1 MNCIEGFIAQHALRQ
16 PDKVAIICGNE
27 CCTYAELDARIDA
40 QAMAQRSM
48 VNGQRSMVNGQWS
61 TVNGQWSTVNGQ
73 WSTVN
78 GKRSMVN
85 GQRSVVALRAEPTI
99 DYFVTYFAL
108 HRCGMVAAPLERDMP
123 ERSFLEISRHLQS
136 CCVPEG
142 SADVLYTTGT
152 TGLSKGVIISHR
164 TILAD
169 AENLVGGQ
177 GFTPDLNF
185 IISGPLN
192 HIGSLSKIWP
202 VMMLGGTLVIVD
214 GLRDLNRFFDA
225 FAVHGSRFTVH
236 GSLEGDAAKLSAKYA
251 TFLVPASIRI
261 LIQLAAARLAALAD
275 RIDFIETGAA
285 AISQADM
292 QTLCRLLPQS
302 RLYNT
307 YASTETGI
315 ITTYNYNDGRC
326 MAGCLGRPMPHSR
339 VVITPEGRIACSG
352 DTLMTGYIGEPER
365 TATVLRDG
373 MVYTNDHGRIDD
385 EGMLHLMGR
394 EDDVINVGG
403 FKVAPTEVEDVA
415 MGDTQVA
422 DCLCI
427 GVPHPITG
435 LALKLLVVTADG
447 ISLDK
452 RRLARHIN
460 EKLERY
466 KVPQLYE
473 QVDAIRRTYNGKPD
487 RKFYRIDH

>member
-1 MNCIEGFIAQHALRQ
+1 MNTIEAFIAQHALRQ
-16 PDKVAIICGNE
+16 PDKPAIICGGE
-27 CCTYAELDARIDA
+27 CCTYADLDARIND
-40 QAMAQRSM
+40 QATAQRSTPN
-48 VNGQRSMVNGQWS
+48 VQRP
-61 TVNGQWSTVNGQ
+61 
-73 WSTVN
+73 
-78 GKRSMVN
+78 
-85 GQRSVVALRAEPTI
+85 VVALRAEPTI
-99 DYFVTYFAL
+99 DYLVTYFAL
-108 HRCGMVAAPLERDMP
+108 HRRGMVAAPLERDMP
-123 ERSFLEISRHLQS
+123 VPAFEEVSRHLQS
-136 CCVPEG
+136 CSVPEG

-152 TGLSKGVIISHR
+152 TGLSKGVIISYR

-169 AENLVGGQ
+169 AENLVSGQ
-177 GFTPDLNF
+177 GFSPDTIF
-185 IISGPLN
+185 VVSGPLN
-192 HIGSLSKIWP
+192 HIGSLSKVWP

-214 GLRDLNRFFDA
+214 GLRDLNRFFDT
-225 FAVHGSRFTVH
+225 FALHVV
-236 GSLEGDAAKLSAKYA
+236 GDLQSYVVGDLQSPTPKYA

-261 LIQLAAARLAALAD
+261 LIQLASDRLAALAD

-285 AISQADM
+285 AIAQADM
-292 QTLCRLLPQS
+292 QALCRLLPKS

-339 VVITPEGRIACSG
+339 VVITSEGRIACSG

-373 MVYTNDHGRIDD
+373 MVFTNDHGRIDD

-415 MGDTQVA
+415 MGDGQVA

-427 GVPHPITG
+427 AAAHPITG
-435 LALKLLVVTADG
+435 SALKLLVVTADG
-447 ISLDK
+447 LPLDK

-473 QVDAIRRTYNGKPD
+473 QVEAIRRTYNGKPD
-487 RKFYRIDH
+487 RKFYRQNR

>member
-1 MNCIEGFIAQHALRQ
+1 MNTIEDYIAYHAQRQ
-16 PDKVAIICGNE
+16 PDKPAIICGDE
-27 CCTYAELDARIDA
+27 WCTYADLDARINS
-40 QAMAQRSM
+40 QAIAHCPTSDVRCSLSDVQCSA
-48 VNGQRSMVNGQWS
+48 
-61 TVNGQWSTVNGQ
+61 
-73 WSTVN
+73 
-78 GKRSMVN
+78 
-85 GQRSVVALRAEPTI
+85 VALRAEPTI

-108 HRCGMVAAPLERDMP
+108 HRRGMVAAPLERDMP
-123 ERSFLEISRHLQS
+123 ETAFREVSKHLQS
-136 CCVPEG
+136 YLVPDG

-169 AENLVGGQ
+169 AENLINGQ
-177 GFTPDLNF
+177 GFSPDLIF
-185 IISGPLN
+185 VISGPLN
-192 HIGSLSKIWP
+192 HIGSLSKVWP
-202 VMMLGGTLVIVD
+202 VMMLGGTLIIVD

-225 FAVHGSRFTVH
+225 FSIHYSPTSR
-236 GSLEGDAAKLSAKYA
+236 YA

-261 LIQLAAARLAALAD
+261 LIQLASDRLAALAD
-275 RIDFIETGAA
+275 RMDFIETGAA

-292 QTLCRLLPQS
+292 QMLCHLLPKS

-326 MAGCLGRPMPHSR
+326 IAGCLGRPMPHSR
-339 VVITPEGRIACSG
+339 VVITPDGRIACGG

-365 TATVLRDG
+365 TATVLHDG
-373 MVYTNDHGRIDD
+373 MVYTNDHGCIDD
-385 EGMLHLMGR
+385 EGMLHLKGR
-394 EDDVINVGG
+394 DDDVINVGG

-415 MGDTQVA
+415 MSDAQVA

-427 GVPHPITG
+427 AVPHPITG
-435 LALKLLVVTADG
+435 CALKLLVVTTDG
-447 ISLDK
+447 IKLDK
-452 RRLARHIN
+452 RTLARHIN

-473 QVDAIRRTYNGKPD
+473 QVEVIRRTYNGKPD
-487 RKFYRIDH
+487 RKFYRQNS